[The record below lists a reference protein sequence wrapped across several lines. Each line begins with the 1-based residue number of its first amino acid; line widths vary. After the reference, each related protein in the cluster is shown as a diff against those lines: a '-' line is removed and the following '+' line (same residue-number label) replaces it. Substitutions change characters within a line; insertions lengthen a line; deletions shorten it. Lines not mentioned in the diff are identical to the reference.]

1 MFELRWDNHKR
12 QIDGVNH
19 QIQIFLILKS
29 FVLTIYAAMKSVRLI
44 VKNIPI

>member
-19 QIQIFLILKS
+19 QIQIFLILKIICPYYLCS
-29 FVLTIYAAMKSVRLI
+29 DEICAFDR
-44 VKNIPI
+44 